1 MNFREALDRLA
12 YRQIQTTKTIRKDK
26 EALKL
31 IREVLKASQES
42 PFGIDP
48 LDNVDSSMIDI
59 QGLESGSHI
68 ETE

>member
-1 MNFREALDRLA
+1 MNFREALECLA
-12 YRQIQTTKTIRKDK
+12 YRQIQTTKTILKDK
-26 EALKL
+26 EALEL